1 MTELTDFINPAAIQ
15 RILKCRSVMDKIG
28 IPVQYRSM
36 GDEIA
41 ITELLNRGMMK
52 WIYHSMMMHPA
63 RLCDV
68 YQLTQRGIELCD
80 QEGIRRH

>member
-28 IPVQYRSM
+28 VEVQHRLKE
-36 GDEIA
+36 DDLA
-41 ITELLNRGMMK
+41 ITELVERGMME
-52 WIYHSMMMHPA
+52 WIDRTMFYRPA
-63 RLCDV
+63 LLCDV
-68 YQLTQRGIELCD
+68 YKLTQRGIELCD